1 MEEFLTIDEAAQVL
15 KIAPRTLAGWIR
27 AGKIRAVKVGR
38 FWRVPTSAIDEVA
51 KSGTKTPAKEGLS
64 LLDELPENG
73 HGKRLTKA
81 LNELKY
87 PEKNKKGT
95 REKEGGA

>member
-1 MEEFLTIDEAAQVL
+1 MEEFLTIDEAAHVL

-38 FWRVPTSAIDEVA
+38 FWRIPTSAIDEVA
-51 KSGTKTPAKEGLS
+51 KSGTKTPAKGGS

-73 HGKRLTKA
+73 HGKRLTRA
-81 LNELKY
+81 LNELK
-87 PEKNKKGT
+87 ETGKNKKGT
-95 REKEGGA
+95 REMGGGA